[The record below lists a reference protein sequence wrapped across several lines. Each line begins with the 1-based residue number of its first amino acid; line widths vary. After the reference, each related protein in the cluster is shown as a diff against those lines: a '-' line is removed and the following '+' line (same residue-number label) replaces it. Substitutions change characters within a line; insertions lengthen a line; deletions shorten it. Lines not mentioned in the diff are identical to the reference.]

1 MTRRTSITLAFLCL
15 LLPPFFLVGQ
25 FWLFTTR
32 PVTPPQAVRLTISPG
47 MSITQTAILL
57 EKNGVVASAGNFRLL
72 TRWKSGNNAIKIGIY
87 DFSKTA
93 TPQEVLRRLLAGD
106 IILSRITIPEGFN
119 LKEIAARF
127 EKLGYGPASEFLRL
141 SRDRELLKSLDI
153 AGPSLEGYLFP
164 ETYFA
169 ATDAT
174 PRQLLQMMVREFRK
188 RVTPELVAAAKA
200 QGLTL
205 PQLVTLASIVQK
217 EARKIE
223 EMPTIASVYHNR
235 LRIRMPL
242 QADPTV
248 IYGIE
253 NFNGNITKADLL
265 RYTPY
270 NTYKIQTLPP
280 GPIASPGADALHA
293 TAYPARTD
301 YLYFV
306 AKGDGT
312 HVFSPNLS
320 RHNEAVTRYQ
330 LRRRPLSK
338 GR

>member
-15 LLPPFFLVGQ
+15 LLPPAFLLGQ

-32 PVTPPQAVRLTISPG
+32 PVTPLTTVRLSVAPG
-47 MSITQTAILL
+47 MTITQTADLL
-57 EKNGVVASAGNFRLL
+57 EKNGIIASATNFRLL
-72 TRWKSGNNAIKIGIY
+72 TRLKKGEGAIKIGVY
-87 DFSKTA
+87 DFSRAA
-93 TPQEVLRRLLAGD
+93 TPGEVLRRLLAGD
-106 IILSRITIPEGFN
+106 IVLRRITIPEGFA
-119 LKEIAARF
+119 LKEIAARL
-127 EKLGYGPASEFLRL
+127 ENLGYGPKQEFLRL

-169 ATDAT
+169 AIDAP
-174 PRQLLQMMVREFRK
+174 PRQLLAMMVKEFRK
-188 RVTPELVAAAKA
+188 RVPAELVTAAKS

-217 EARKIE
+217 EARRIE

-248 IYGIE
+248 IYGID

-265 RYTPY
+265 RPTPY
-270 NTYKIQTLPP
+270 NTYKIATLPP

-293 TAYPARTD
+293 TAFPARTN

-306 AKGDGT
+306 AKGDGS
-312 HVFSPNLS
+312 HAFSADLRS
-320 RHNEAVTRYQ
+320 HNDAVRRYQ
-330 LRRRPLSK
+330 LRRRPA
-338 GR
+338 GG

>member
-15 LLPPFFLVGQ
+15 LLPPTFLLGQ

-32 PVTPPQAVRLTISPG
+32 PVTPPTTVRLSIAPG
-47 MSITQTAILL
+47 MSINQTAELL
-57 EKNGVVASAGNFRLL
+57 EKNGIITSAGNFRLL
-72 TRWKSGNNAIKIGIY
+72 TRLKKGKGAIKIGIY
-87 DFSKTA
+87 DFTKAA
-93 TPQEVLRRLLAGD
+93 TPEEVLRRLLVGD
-106 IILSRITIPEGFN
+106 IVLRRITIPEGFN
-119 LKEIAARF
+119 LKEIAARL
-127 EKLGYGPASEFLRL
+127 ENLGYAPAREFLRL
-141 SRDRELLKSLDI
+141 AHDRELLKSLDI
-153 AGPSLEGYLFP
+153 SGPSLEGYLFP

-169 ATDAT
+169 AVDAA

-188 RVTPELVAAAKA
+188 RVPADLVAAARS

-217 EARKIE
+217 EARRIE

-265 RYTPY
+265 RKTPY
-270 NTYKIQTLPP
+270 NTYKIATLPP
-280 GPIASPGADALHA
+280 GPIASPGADALRA
-293 TAYPARTD
+293 TAFPARTN

-306 AKGDGT
+306 AKGDGS
-312 HVFSPNLS
+312 HAFSADLRS
-320 RHNEAVTRYQ
+320 HNDAVRRYQ
-330 LRRRPLSK
+330 LRRRPA
-338 GR
+338 GG

>member
-15 LLPPFFLVGQ
+15 LLPPAFFAGQ
-25 FWLFTTR
+25 FWFFTNR
-32 PVTPPQAVRLTISPG
+32 PLTPPASVRLSIAPGMTIS
-47 MSITQTAILL
+47 QTAGLL
-57 EKNGVVASAGNFRLL
+57 EKNGVIADADYFRLL
-72 TRWKSGNNAIKIGIY
+72 VRLKKEGGAIKIGIY
-87 DFSKTA
+87 EFSKTA
-93 TPQEVLRRLLAGD
+93 TPKEVLRRLLAGD
-106 IILSRITIPEGFN
+106 IVLRRVTIPEGFA
-119 LKEIAARF
+119 LKEIAARL
-127 EKLGYGPASEFLRL
+127 EKAGYGPAAEFLRL
-141 SRDRELLKSLDI
+141 ARDRELLKSLDI
-153 AGPSLEGYLFP
+153 SAPSLEGYLFP

-169 ATDAT
+169 AVDAS

-188 RVTPELVAAAKA
+188 RVTEELVAGARV

-205 PQLVTLASIVQK
+205 PQLITLASIVQK
-217 EARKIE
+217 EAGRIE

-265 RYTPY
+265 RPTPY
-270 NTYKIQTLPP
+270 NTYKIATLPP
-280 GPIASPGADALHA
+280 GPIASPGADALRA
-293 TAYPARTD
+293 TAFPARTN

-312 HVFSPNLS
+312 HAFSTDLS
-320 RHNEAVTRYQ
+320 RHNEAVRRYQ
-330 LRRRPLSK
+330 LRRRPTR
-338 GR
+338 G

>member
-1 MTRRTSITLAFLCL
+1 MTRRTSLTLAFFCL
-15 LLPPFFLVGQ
+15 LLPPAIFVGQ

-32 PVTPPQAVRLTISPG
+32 PITPPTTVRLSLAPG
-47 MSITQTAILL
+47 MSITQTAKLL
-57 EKNGVVASAGNFRLL
+57 EKNGIIASAGNFRLL
-72 TRWKSGNNAIKIGIY
+72 TRLKKGKSTIKIGIY
-87 DFSKTA
+87 DFSKAA
-93 TPQEVLRRLLAGD
+93 TPEEILRRLLSGD
-106 IILSRITIPEGFN
+106 IVLRRITIPEGFA
-119 LKEIAARF
+119 LKEIAARL
-127 EKLGYGPASEFLRL
+127 ENLGYGPASEFLRL
-141 SRDRELLKSLDI
+141 SHDRELLTSLDI

-164 ETYFA
+164 ETYFVA
-169 ATDAT
+169 VDAS

-188 RVTPELVAAAKA
+188 RLSEDLVAAARR

-217 EARKIE
+217 EAGRIE
-223 EMPTIASVYHNR
+223 EMPIIASVYHNR

-248 IYGIE
+248 IYGIA

-265 RYTPY
+265 RPTPY
-270 NTYKIQTLPP
+270 NTYKIATLPP

-293 TAYPARTD
+293 TAFPAQTN

-312 HVFSPNLS
+312 HAFSADLRS
-320 RHNEAVTRYQ
+320 HNDAVRRYQ
-330 LRRRPLSK
+330 LRRRPPV
-338 GR
+338 R

>member
-1 MTRRTSITLAFLCL
+1 MTRRTSLTLAFLCL
-15 LLPPFFLVGQ
+15 LLPPAFLLGQ

-32 PVTPPQAVRLTISPG
+32 PITPPTTVRLSIAPG
-47 MSITQTAILL
+47 MSINQTATLL
-57 EKNGVVASAGNFRLL
+57 EKNGIITSAGNFRLL
-72 TRWKSGNNAIKIGIY
+72 NRLKKGKGAIKIGIY
-87 DFSKTA
+87 DFSKAA
-93 TPQEVLRRLLAGD
+93 TPEEVLRRLLAGD
-106 IILSRITIPEGFN
+106 IVLRRITIPEGFA
-119 LKEIAARF
+119 LKEIAARL
-127 EKLGYGPASEFLRL
+127 ENLGYGPASEFFRL

-153 AGPSLEGYLFP
+153 SGPSLEGYLFP

-169 ATDAT
+169 AIDAS
-174 PRQLLQMMVREFRK
+174 PRQLLQMMVKEFRK
-188 RVTPELVAAAKA
+188 RVPAELVTAARN

-235 LRIRMPL
+235 LRLRMPL

-248 IYGIE
+248 IYGIA

-265 RYTPY
+265 RPTPY
-270 NTYKIQTLPP
+270 NTYTMATLPP

-293 TAYPARTD
+293 TAYPASTN

-306 AKGDGT
+306 AKGDGS
-312 HVFSPNLS
+312 HAFSADLRS
-320 RHNEAVTRYQ
+320 HNAAVSRYQ
-330 LRRRPLSK
+330 LRRRPND
-338 GR
+338 R

>member
-15 LLPPFFLVGQ
+15 LLPPAFFIGQ

-32 PVTPPQAVRLTISPG
+32 PMTPPTTVRLSITPK
-47 MSITQTAILL
+47 MSITQTAALL
-57 EKNGVVASAGNFRLL
+57 EKNGIIASAGNFRLL
-72 TRWKSGNNAIKIGIY
+72 THLKKGKGAIKTGIY
-87 DFSKTA
+87 DFSKAA
-93 TPQEVLRRLLAGD
+93 TPEEILRRLLTGD
-106 IILSRITIPEGFN
+106 IALRRITIPEGFA
-119 LKEIAARF
+119 LKEIAARL
-127 EKLGYGPASEFLRL
+127 ENLGYGPASEFRRL
-141 SRDRELLKSLDI
+141 SRDRELLKALDI
-153 AGPSLEGYLFP
+153 SAPSLEGYLFP

-169 ATDAT
+169 AIDAS
-174 PRQLLQMMVREFRK
+174 PRQLLQMMVKEFRK
-188 RVTPELVAAAKA
+188 RVPAELVAAAKS

-217 EARKIE
+217 EAGRIE

-265 RYTPY
+265 RPTPY
-270 NTYKIQTLPP
+270 NTYTIRTLPP
-280 GPIASPGADALHA
+280 GPIASPGADALRA
-293 TAYPARTD
+293 TAFPARTN

-306 AKGDGT
+306 AKGDGS
-312 HVFSPNLS
+312 HAFSADLRS
-320 RHNEAVTRYQ
+320 HNDAVRRYQ
-330 LRRRPLSK
+330 LRRRPN
-338 GR
+338 GG

>member
-1 MTRRTSITLAFLCL
+1 MTRRTSISLAFLCL
-15 LLPPFFLVGQ
+15 LIPPFFLAGQ

-32 PVTPPQAVRLTISPG
+32 AVTPPSTVRLSILPG
-47 MSITQTAILL
+47 MSIKQTTALL
-57 EKNGVVASAGNFRLL
+57 EKKGIISSAGNFRLL
-72 TRWKSGNNAIKIGIY
+72 LHLKKGSGAIKNGIY
-87 DFSKTA
+87 DFSKAA
-93 TPQEVLRRLLAGD
+93 TPGEVLRRLLAGD
-106 IILSRITIPEGFN
+106 VVLRRITIPEGFA
-119 LKEIAARF
+119 LKEIAARL
-127 EKLGYGPASEFLRL
+127 EKIGYGQAREILRL
-141 SRDRELLKSLDI
+141 SRDREFLKSLDI
-153 AGPSLEGYLFP
+153 DAPSLEGYLFP

-169 ATDAT
+169 AIDAS
-174 PRQLLQMMVREFRK
+174 PRQLLSMMVKEFRK
-188 RVTPELVAAAKA
+188 RVSPDLVAAARS

-235 LRIRMPL
+235 LRIHMPL

-270 NTYKIQTLPP
+270 NTYKIRTLPP
-280 GPIASPGADALHA
+280 GPIASPGADALQA
-293 TAYPARTD
+293 TAFPARTD
-301 YLYFV
+301 FLYFV

-312 HVFSPNLS
+312 HVFSPDLR
-320 RHNEAVTRYQ
+320 RHNDAVRRYQ
-330 LRRRPLSK
+330 LRRTASR
-338 GR
+338 